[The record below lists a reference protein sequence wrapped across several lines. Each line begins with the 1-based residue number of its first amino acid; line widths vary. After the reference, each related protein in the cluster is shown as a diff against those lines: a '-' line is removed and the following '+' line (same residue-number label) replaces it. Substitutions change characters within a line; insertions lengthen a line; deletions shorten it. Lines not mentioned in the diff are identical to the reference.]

1 MQKTMTCLW
10 MEDWIEEAVNF
21 YVSLFDNSRIT
32 EVSRYNEATP
42 EMAGKVLVIGFELA
56 GTKYMALNGG
66 PVFKPN
72 EAMSI
77 FVNCK
82 DQAEVDR
89 LWTAIV
95 GNGGEESQCGWC
107 RDRYGFS
114 WQIVPEAMSRY
125 ITGPDK
131 AGATRAM
138 QAMLTMKKL
147 DLATL
152 ERAYA
157 GA

>member
-1 MQKTMTCLW
+1 MQKTLTCLW
-10 MEDWIEEAVNF
+10 MDDWIEEAVNF
-21 YVSLFDNSRIT
+21 YVSLLENSRIL
-32 EVSRYNEATP
+32 EVSYYNDATP
-42 EMAGKVLVIGFELA
+42 DMAGKILVINFELA
-56 GTKYMALNGG
+56 GTKYMAINGG
-66 PVFKPN
+66 PIFRPN
-72 EAMSI
+72 EAISI

-89 LWTAIV
+89 LWNAII

-107 RDRYGFS
+107 KDRYGFS
-114 WQIVPEAMSRY
+114 WQIVPEAMSSY
-125 ITGPDK
+125 ISGPDK

-147 DLATL
+147 DLAAL

-157 GA
+157 A

>member
-1 MQKTMTCLW
+1 MQKTVTCLW

-21 YVSLFDNSRIT
+21 YVSLFENSRIT
-32 EVSRYNEATP
+32 EVSRYNDAMP
-42 EMAGKVLVIGFELA
+42 DMAGKVLVMNFELA
-56 GTKYMALNGG
+56 GTAYMAINGG

-72 EAMSI
+72 EAMSL

-89 LWTAIV
+89 LWSAIV

-107 RDRYGFS
+107 KDRYGFS
-114 WQIVPEAMSRY
+114 WQIVPEAMAGY

-138 QAMLTMKKL
+138 QAMLKMKKL

>member
-89 LWTAIV
+89 LWNAIV